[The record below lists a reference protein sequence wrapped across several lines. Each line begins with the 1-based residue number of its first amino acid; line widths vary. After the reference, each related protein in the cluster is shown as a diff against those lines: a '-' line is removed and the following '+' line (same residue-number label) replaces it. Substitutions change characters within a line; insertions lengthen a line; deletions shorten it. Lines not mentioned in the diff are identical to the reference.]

1 MEKREVGD
9 CGRQRRFGAFDPF
22 ALAGGQNVG
31 KPLASGISPLL
42 RAIDLDESGLDHNLR
57 FLRVSCFSRRRWRG
71 LFLRAQLRCGRESE
85 REHDGKNTTR
95 HGPKRKRTAIALLVG
110 WFVGT
115 FGGSWLAM
123 RISRGDGAG
132 WIVAGAVIGA
142 GVYRALTLA
151 DTWWMIALGVVIP
164 IVAAWAAQR
173 AAASAPAAPTA

>member
-1 MEKREVGD
+1 MNSNLLRSAVAAAIGI
-9 CGRQRRFGAFDPF
+9 FVAF
-22 ALAGGQNVG
+22 ALVLLAQYAGSE
-31 KPLASGISPLL
+31 LSPDVY
-42 RAIDLDESGLDHNLR
+42 DLETGEVLVPIGS
-57 FLRVSCFSRRRWRG
+57 
-71 LFLRAQLRCGRESE
+71 
-85 REHDGKNTTR
+85 T
-95 HGPKRKRTAIALLVG
+95 IALLVG

-151 DTWWMIALGVVIP
+151 DAWWMIALGVVIP

>member
-1 MEKREVGD
+1 MGRNILRTVAATIVGIVV
-9 CGRQRRFGAFDPF
+9 AF
-22 ALAGGQNVG
+22 ALLWLAQYAGNELSPDVYDLETGEVLI
-31 KPLASGISPLL
+31 PLAS
-42 RAIDLDESGLDHNLR
+42 
-57 FLRVSCFSRRRWRG
+57 
-71 LFLRAQLRCGRESE
+71 
-85 REHDGKNTTR
+85 T
-95 HGPKRKRTAIALLVG
+95 IALLIG

-164 IVAAWAAQR
+164 IVAAWTAQR